1 MKTSTQRARWA
12 MYGLGF
18 VILMYACRNETSEP
32 LKPFDTAA
40 LTKQLKDLQLPN
52 LRATPPNAVTTTAG
66 SITPSS
72 RANDVYSGIASNP
85 TTNAAVA
92 QAIIDM
98 NNALSATSNTSTDIN
113 SSFTP
118 QVLSTLATGGVL
130 PAALQNK
137 VDALTGNS
145 NLQSY
150 LPTFS
155 YPTVNNQTV
164 GPTTAAVTGPN
175 PITVQ
180 VKAINIAPINYPSS
194 GDPCFKAA
202 NDLFDEKIA
211 GLSASLSSQIAS
223 TNQSYD
229 QSKSAAESER
239 PSCVSDKV
247 SQYTNLIATA
257 QQGLNTNISNL
268 NSAQSALG
276 TADYNTLKALVY
288 VLYAYQIQLYYK
300 VQTAE
305 INVCAIKST
314 LMIAEAKVARD
325 TDIIT
330 AITNY
335 NATIQTAQKLVLELY
350 DSCHNQGS
358 AQ

>member
-1 MKTSTQRARWA
+1 

-52 LRATPPNAVTTTAG
+52 LRATPPNAVSTTAG
-66 SITPSS
+66 VITPSAT
-72 RANDVYSGIASNP
+72 ANAVYNGIANNP
-85 TTNAAVA
+85 TTSGAVS
-92 QAIIDM
+92 QAVIDM
-98 NNALSATSNTSTDIN
+98 NNALAATSNTSTDIN
-113 SSFTP
+113 NSFTP
-118 QVLSTLATGGVL
+118 QVLNTLATGGGL
-130 PAALQNK
+130 PTALQSK

-150 LPTFS
+150 LPTYS

-164 GPTTAAVTGPN
+164 GPTTAAVTGPT

-202 NDLFDEKIA
+202 NDLFDDKIA
-211 GLSASLSSQIAS
+211 GLSTDLSSQIA
-223 TNQSYD
+223 TINQSYD
-229 QSKSAAESER
+229 QSKSAAEGER

-247 SQYTNLIATA
+247 SQYANLIVAA
-257 QQGLNTNISNL
+257 QQGLNTNITNL
-268 NSAQSALG
+268 NSAQGALG
-276 TADYNTLKALVY
+276 TANYNTLKSLIY

-314 LMIAEAKVARD
+314 LMVAEAKVARD
-325 TDIIT
+325 TDLIT
-330 AITNY
+330 TITNY